1 MHMPFSLF
9 QTPSYITCSC
19 SIQLSKKIQL
29 LLKGKMV
36 KNQKKTALKF
46 LDIVF
51 ILVINVKMQ
60 KMPSIVGI
68 LTFMSMMSFILSR
81 VEHEKVL

>member
-1 MHMPFSLF
+1 
-9 QTPSYITCSC
+9 
-19 SIQLSKKIQL
+19 
-29 LLKGKMV
+29 MV